1 MQDQPVFIS
10 LLEFEQLRYDQK
22 LVAAKGALF
31 VRSRTD
37 GQFIYLLYRMNGFF
51 IEVIYNKQQNFIA
64 ALNGFDD
71 SQLLSTYTTESD
83 G

>member
-1 MQDQPVFIS
+1 MT
-10 LLEFEQLRYDQK
+10 LMEFEKRCYDQK
-22 LVAAKGALF
+22 LLAARGAKF

-37 GQFIYLLYRMNGFF
+37 GQFIYLLYRMNSFF

-71 SQLLSTYTTESD
+71 PQLLSTYTAESFE
-83 G
+83 